1 MLQPDFILQAFA
13 EELHE
18 RIRKELWGY
27 SCRENMEAN
36 DLHKIKYQVRYEP
49 FNVKTCLQCFL
60 PGLTQTGLCSHTRW
74 LEYLNFKFRKQKD
87 CSCIPDGKKQVNSR
101 FWSRLEILV

>member
-1 MLQPDFILQAFA
+1 MLQPYFILQATVKQKCFVCFFACFFACFFFLSSRQNRFVKMLQPYFILQAFA

-36 DLHKIKYQVRYEP
+36 DLHKIKYQVHIEP
-49 FNVKTCLQCFL
+49 WCEKTCLWDFR
-60 PGLTQTGLCSHTRW
+60 PGLT
-74 LEYLNFKFRKQKD
+74 
-87 CSCIPDGKKQVNSR
+87 
-101 FWSRLEILV
+101 